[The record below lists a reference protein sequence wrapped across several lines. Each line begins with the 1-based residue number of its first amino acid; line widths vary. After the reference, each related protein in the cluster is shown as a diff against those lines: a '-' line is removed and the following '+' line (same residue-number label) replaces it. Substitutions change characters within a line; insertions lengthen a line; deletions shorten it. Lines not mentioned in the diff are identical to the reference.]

1 MTQHF
6 FFNIMRKIIVQ
17 SLDIFNDI
25 NIARYNSMGEVERYV
40 KVPLQFAP
48 KTKQWY
54 FQQNKRESDGLN
66 ILDQVFPKMA
76 MSLTDMEY
84 AQDRMVNNLQKVVV
98 SHDDNSLS
106 EHITPIPYNYHFELQ
121 IAAEYMVDI
130 TQIMEQILP
139 WFDPFVFIRIQIPE
153 LNLRSGHNH
162 DDPNDEGSDALDLK
176 VVYNGASPELTV
188 DKDVSDMR
196 LLMWNFQFEVQGY
209 LFQPVKIEPYIKKII
224 HDVYTNETNLKDSL
238 SLSMST
244 SGASADNFLLR
255 DITSST
261 MPYKYDDDIKIMYEH
276 ERIYND
282 N

>member
-1 MTQHF
+1 MANHF

-25 NIARYNSMGEVERYV
+25 KIAKYNSNGEVERYV

-84 AQDRMVNNLQKVVV
+84 AQDRMVNNLQKVIVE
-98 SHDDNSLS
+98 HDANSLS

-121 IAAEYMVDI
+121 IVAEYMVDI

-139 WFDPFVFIRIQIPE
+139 WFDPFVYIRIQIPE
-153 LNLRSGHNH
+153 LNLKSGH
-162 DDPNDEGSDALDLK
+162 DLTDPNEDGSEALDLK
-176 VVYNGASPELTV
+176 VMYNGASPELTV
-188 DKDVSDMR
+188 DMDMVDVR
-196 LLMWNFQFEVQGY
+196 LLAWNFQFEVQGY
-209 LFQPVKIEPYIKKII
+209 LFQPIKIEPYIKKII
-224 HDVYTNETNLKDSL
+224 DDVYTNETALKDSL

-244 SGASADNFLLR
+244 SGASADNFLFR

-261 MPYKYDDDIKIMYEH
+261 MPYKYDEDMKIMYKH
-276 ERIYND
+276 ERID
-282 N
+282 NE